1 MRLARLFLLGAS
13 LFVCGPA
20 FSQQATN
27 SAGPP
32 GIEIVSCN
40 WLQLVVSSN
49 PSSPTPNSQPIYRD
63 TRPYNPVDPT
73 PVNPQKATSQNWYV
87 YSATVINRD
96 KKTIKV
102 MLWNYVFRDPVTH
115 NELKRHPH
123 ISSVK
128 IGPNEKKTLQFKR
141 PSSPPKVVNADV
153 LNGKS
158 SPFEERIT
166 IDCVKYEDG
175 SFWEASPGA
184 RSVGCENVRNWK

>member
-1 MRLARLFLLGAS
+1 MRVARLFLLGAS

-32 GIEIVSCN
+32 ALEIVSCN
-40 WLQLVVSSN
+40 WLQIVVSSN
-49 PSSPTPNSQPIYRD
+49 SPPSLIPDGPPLAFPEN
-63 TRPYNPVDPT
+63 RPKDPT
-73 PVNPQKATSQNWYV
+73 PVIQQKATIQNWYV

-96 KKTIKV
+96 KKPIKA
-102 MLWNYVFRDPVTH
+102 MAWNYVFRDPVTH
-115 NELKRHPH
+115 NELKRHPN

-128 IGPNEKKTLQFKR
+128 IGPNQKKTLQFKR
-141 PSSPPKVVNADV
+141 LSSPPKVVNADV

-158 SPFEERIT
+158 SPFEEGIT
-166 IDCVKYEDG
+166 IDCIKYEDG

-184 RSVGCENVRNWK
+184 RSIGCENVRNWK

>member
-13 LFVCGPA
+13 LFVCGTA

-49 PSSPTPNSQPIYRD
+49 PPPSLIPDSPPLAFPEN
-63 TRPYNPVDPT
+63 RPKDPT
-73 PVNPQKATSQNWYV
+73 PVIPQKATSQNWYV
-87 YSATVINRD
+87 YSATVINRE
-96 KKTIKV
+96 KKPIKA

-115 NELKRHPH
+115 NELKRHPN

-128 IGPNEKKTLQFKR
+128 IGPNQKKTLQFKR
-141 PSSPPKVVNADV
+141 LSSPPKVVNADV

-158 SPFEERIT
+158 SPERPDWSAT
-166 IDCVKYEDG
+166 V
-175 SFWEASPGA
+175 SVAS
-184 RSVGCENVRNWK
+184 